1 MKPLNTE
8 ERYDKGTGKRTRR
21 VLLAYGVTLVL
32 IAGLVLYVWRR
43 SVRIRN
49 ALRAV
54 EERQKAKKHV

>member
-1 MKPLNTE
+1 MPDL
-8 ERYDKGTGKRTRR
+8 GKYAPE